1 MNYLEDLM
9 LSVNDAAEFMLEN
22 GEYFT
27 AKKLAK
33 HFDVSTRRASS
44 WLGVI
49 KSDVKYR
56 TVNWGESVKLLGIGS
71 RTICMSQLQ
80 NNALMF
86 KRPSILICG

>member
-1 MNYLEDLM
+1 M
-9 LSVNDAAEFMLEN
+9 LSVNDAAEYMLEN

-27 AKKLAK
+27 EKKLAK

-44 WLGVI
+44 WLSII
-49 KSDVKYR
+49 KNDVKYR
-56 TVNWGESVKLLGIGS
+56 TVKWGESVKLLGIGS

-86 KRPSILICG
+86 KRPSVLL

>member
-1 MNYLEDLM
+1 M
-9 LSVNDAAEFMLEN
+9 LSVNDAAELMLEN
-22 GEYFT
+22 GGYFT

-56 TVNWGESVKLLGIGS
+56 TANWG
-71 RTICMSQLQ
+71 SQLSWQ
-80 NNALMF
+80 ELVIEPF
-86 KRPSILICG
+86 LCQGYRKKH

>member
-1 MNYLEDLM
+1 MNYLEDHM

-22 GEYFT
+22 GGYFT

-33 HFDVSTRRASS
+33 HFDVSTRRASN
-44 WLGVI
+44 WMGVI
-49 KSDVKYR
+49 RNDDKYH
-56 TVNWGESVKLLGIGS
+56 TANWGESIKLLGIGS

-86 KRPSILICG
+86 KRPSVLL

>member
-1 MNYLEDLM
+1 MNYLEDHK

-27 AKKLAK
+27 ANKLAK

-49 KSDVKYR
+49 RNDGKYH
-56 TVNWGESVKLLGIGS
+56 TANWGG
-71 RTICMSQLQ
+71 QLSYLVL
-80 NNALMF
+80 ALVQFACLNFRIMH
-86 KRPSILICG
+86 

>member
-1 MNYLEDLM
+1 M

-22 GEYFT
+22 GGYFT
-27 AKKLAK
+27 VKKLAK
-33 HFDVSTRRASS
+33 HFGVSTRRASS

-56 TVNWGESVKLLGIGS
+56 TANWGKSVRLLGIGS